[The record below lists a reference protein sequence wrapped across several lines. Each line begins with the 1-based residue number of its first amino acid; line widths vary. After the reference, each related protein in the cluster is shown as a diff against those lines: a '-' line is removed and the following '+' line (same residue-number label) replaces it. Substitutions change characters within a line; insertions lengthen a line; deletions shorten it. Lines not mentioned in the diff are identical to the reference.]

1 MRSAYL
7 VMVEPDENHNKY
19 YQMTQKTTDTFE
31 VRYGRV
37 CAKGITRKYPIS
49 RWASIYESKLQ
60 KGYIDNSHLYSPTIN
75 TRYKEIPDKAVRSFW
90 QDIENYSKK
99 MLESNY
105 SVSYDKVTQ
114 EMIKEATD
122 ILKNMRNQSN
132 VFCINGELLTLFQ
145 VIPRKMKK
153 VEDYLLKDISELP
166 TVLEREWDLL
176 DVMKGRML
184 AKQDKQNQKEK
195 AETVLASLGLDI
207 SLVTDSCRLQQIK
220 KNMGAESADKFARAF
235 RVRNK
240 KTDERFYQYM
250 KDNAYSEKDIHYLY
264 HGSRNE
270 NWYGL
275 MTKGPVL
282 RPEGVIITGK
292 AFGNGIYFAPRAKK
306 SIGYSSLLGSYWTGG
321 TQHKGYLAV
330 YKVLFKNQK
339 DVDVSHPYSLRNIK
353 PHDAVYAHKGVS
365 LRNDEVI
372 IFREQQAT
380 LQYIIELNI

>member
-37 CAKGITRKYPIS
+37 GAKGITRKYPIS

-195 AETVLASLGLDI
+195 AETAGVEAGTVRYLRIGERASAVKTFYKED
-207 SLVTDSCRLQQIK
+207 
-220 KNMGAESADKFARAF
+220 ADKFALLTGDNNRLH
-235 RVRNK
+235 
-240 KTDERFYQYM
+240 TDREFSERQWFGRPVV
-250 KDNAYSEKDIHYLY
+250 
-264 HGSRNE
+264 HGVLTASLLSTVM
-270 NWYGL
+270 G
-275 MTKGPVL
+275 TKMP
-282 RPEGVIITGK
+282 
-292 AFGNGIYFAPRAKK
+292 GNGTILMSENLEFVNPVYFGDTVEAVVTFVSCRETKLFYVGEFYGECRNQRGETVVTGTVRQMMMK
-306 SIGYSSLLGSYWTGG
+306 SLFCLTGG
-321 TQHKGYLAV
+321 
-330 YKVLFKNQK
+330 
-339 DVDVSHPYSLRNIK
+339 IK
-353 PHDAVYAHKGVS
+353 Q
-365 LRNDEVI
+365 E
-372 IFREQQAT
+372 E
-380 LQYIIELNI
+380 